1 MTMNSD
7 LVKNQ
12 IVELTIN
19 DITADGNGVGRY
31 NNTVI
36 FVPMTAIGDVI
47 NCKIVKILKNYCF
60 GIVDSFITLSCDR
73 VSSDCE
79 VFSKC
84 GGCSFRHINYQAE
97 LKVKQKWVQDVFQRI
112 GNISIE
118 VLPIVPCDSRDFY
131 RNKAQY
137 PVGKDANGKAICGFY
152 AKRSHRIIPYTK
164 CLLQPEIFS
173 NIVNFIMDYINKSKI
188 LPYDEIS
195 NMGELRHIYIRQGY
209 HSKEIMVCLVCRSNI
224 SKKLID
230 LTDNLVNTFKD
241 ISTIVL
247 NVNSKNTNVILG
259 EKNITLFGK
268 GYISDT
274 MCGNLVDLSPMAFYQ
289 VNTYQAERL
298 YSIAKDFAQVS
309 KDDILLDLYCG
320 TGTIGLS
327 MAKNAKKLIGIDI
340 VGQSI
345 ENARVNAIQNG
356 IDNAQFFCGDVG
368 VIASQLAKD
377 GLSPDIITIDPARKG
392 CDSLAINTIV
402 SMNPKRLVM
411 ISCNPATASRDC
423 KEFENLGYKVQKVQP
438 VDMFPCT
445 AHVECVVLM
454 SRVKE

>member
-1 MTMNSD
+1 MSS
-7 LVKNQ
+7 LKKNQ
-12 IVELTIN
+12 IIELTII
-19 DITADGNGVGRY
+19 DITVDGNGVGRY

-36 FVPMTAIGDVI
+36 FVPMTAIGDII
-47 NCKIVKILKNYCF
+47 NCKIVKVLKSYCF
-60 GIVDSFITLSCDR
+60 GIIDSFIQQSNDR
-73 VSSDCE
+73 VLSDCK

-84 GGCSFRHINYQAE
+84 GGCSFRHIDYIAE
-97 LKVKQKWVQDVFQRI
+97 LNTKQKWVQDVFQRI
-112 GNISIE
+112 GGISTTI
-118 VLPIVPCDSRDFY
+118 LPIIPCDSRNFY

-137 PVGKDANGKAICGFY
+137 PVGKDVNGKAICGFY

-164 CLLQPEIFS
+164 CSLQPIIFS
-173 NIVNFIMDYINKSKI
+173 NIVDFIIDYVNKNGI
-188 LPYDEIS
+188 LPYDEFS
-195 NMGELRHIYIRQGY
+195 NTGELRHIYIRQGY
-209 HSKEIMVCLVCRSNI
+209 HSKEIMVCLVCKIDI
-224 SKKLID
+224 SKKLKSLIKSIIE
-230 LTDNLVNTFKD
+230 NFKE

-247 NVNSKNTNVILG
+247 NINSKNTNVILG
-259 EKNITLFGK
+259 EKNITLYGK

-289 VNTYQAERL
+289 VNTPQAERL
-298 YSIAKDFAQVS
+298 YSIAKDFVQVS
-309 KDDILLDLYCG
+309 KNGILLDLYCG

-327 MAKNAKKLIGIDI
+327 MAKDVKKLVGVDI
-340 VGQSI
+340 VKQSI

-356 IDNAQFFCGDVG
+356 INNAQFFCGDAG

-392 CDSLAINTIV
+392 CDNLAINTIV

-423 KEFENLGYKVQKVQP
+423 KIFETLGYKVQKIQP

-454 SRVKE
+454 SRVEK